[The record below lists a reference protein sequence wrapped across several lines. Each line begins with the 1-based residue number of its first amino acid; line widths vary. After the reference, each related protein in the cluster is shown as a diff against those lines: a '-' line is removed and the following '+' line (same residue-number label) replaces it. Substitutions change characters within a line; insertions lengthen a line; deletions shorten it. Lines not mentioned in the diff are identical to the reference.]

1 MLLNMINFGVNKTEN
16 CLNLI
21 QKCFNNIYTNMNR
34 IGVEIYSFN
43 ERSIKLFESL
53 GVVREGVIR
62 EQVYKKG
69 KFVDEYIYGL
79 LRQEWKK

>member
-1 MLLNMINFGVNKTEN
+1 MINFGFDKTEN

-21 QKCFNNIYTNMNR
+21 QKCFNNIYKNMNR

-53 GVVREGVIR
+53 GFVREGVIR

-69 KFVDEYIYGL
+69 KFSDEYIYGL

>member
-1 MLLNMINFGVNKTEN
+1 
-16 CLNLI
+16 
-21 QKCFNNIYTNMNR
+21 MNR

-53 GVVREGVIR
+53 GFVREGVIR

-69 KFVDEYIYGL
+69 KFSDEYIYGL